1 MKDIIVF
8 ALLIVLA
15 LYEAVRIYVVA
26 DLGKARTIIKMCFQ
40 AIMFILALPLT
51 LAFIDYPL
59 GYLIGILII
68 LIYPLF
74 VIGPKAPKDKTSNE
88 AILRGIWLRSYP
100 AIIILY
106 SVASILIQTL

>member
-1 MKDIIVF
+1 MKDIIVL
-8 ALLIVLA
+8 ALFLVLA
-15 LYEAVRIYVVA
+15 VFEVVRIYFVA
-26 DLGKARTIIKMCFQ
+26 DLGKARTILKMCFLGLL
-40 AIMFILALPLT
+40 FVLSLPLT
-51 LAFIDYPL
+51 LALIEYPL

-68 LIYPLF
+68 LIYPLL
-74 VIGPKAPKDKTSNE
+74 VINPKSPKDKTSNE